1 MQEEMFAR
9 RAEALRPRLY
19 RMALMYFGD
28 AVRAEDVLD
37 EALFRGLRS
46 CRMLCREEF
55 FNTWL
60 TRILINECHR
70 ESRRMRRVHPMAS
83 CRRRRPRHLTRFR

>member
-9 RAEALRPRLY
+9 QAEALRPRLY
-19 RMALMYFGD
+19 RTALMYFGD

-46 CRMLCREEF
+46 CRMLRVCRF
-55 FNTWL
+55 F
-60 TRILINECHR
+60 
-70 ESRRMRRVHPMAS
+70 SVS
-83 CRRRRPRHLTRFR
+83 